1 MGILEGIKSVDDIK
15 KLNLAEFDILAGE
28 IRQFLINNVMVTGGH
43 LASNLGVVELTLA
56 LHRVFN
62 LPCDKIIY
70 DVGHQAYVH
79 KMLTGRMDGFKTL
92 RQLGG
97 LSGFPKIR
105 ESEYDSFG
113 TGHAST
119 SISAAVGMARARDI
133 LGENYNVIAFIG
145 DGAMTGGMTFE
156 ALNDVGLNKTK
167 MIIVLNDNEMS
178 IEKNVGGLSA
188 YLSKLRVTAKYR
200 KTKDA
205 VQGALVNKG
214 KVGDALSRFLKS
226 TKERIKYAT
235 IAAPY
240 FESIGITYI
249 GIIDGHD
256 INQLTEI
263 FEAAKSMDG
272 PVLIHTFTKK
282 GLGYADAEKSPEK
295 YHGVSCTLNDEEDNQ
310 NSTESFS
317 KLSGNILTKLAH
329 TNKNITAITA
339 AMMSGC
345 GLNSFAM
352 EFPERFF
359 DVGIAE
365 PHAVTM
371 AAGMAS
377 RGVVPFVY
385 MYSTFLQRAYDQ
397 ILHDVCIQ
405 NLHVVFMI
413 DRAGLVGED
422 GETHQGLFDISFLN
436 HIPNVTLLAPGDAGE
451 LKQMME
457 YALKADGPV
466 FIRYPKHNAKICET
480 SDFCI
485 SKAKILKENPNA
497 ACTIISEGTMADV
510 AVFTSQLLEQ
520 KYGISADVINL
531 RTLKPFDKGAVTY
544 AIKKTKC
551 IFTLEDNQIYGGMG
565 SLILTEL
572 NDEIKKNNA
581 SFDILGFPDE
591 FIQHGSRGSVFELY
605 KLDAE
610 NLANHIYE
618 RIQSK

>member
-1 MGILEGIKSVDDIK
+1 MSILEKIKSVDDIN
-15 KLNLAEFDILAGE
+15 KLNTAEFDILANE

-56 LHRVFN
+56 LHKVFN
-62 LPCDKIIY
+62 LPHDKIIY

-79 KMLTGRMDGFKTL
+79 KMLTGRLDGFKTL

-133 LGENYNVIAFIG
+133 LGEDYNVIAFIG

-205 VQGALVNKG
+205 VQGALINKG
-214 KVGDALSRFLKS
+214 KVGDALSKFLKS
-226 TKERIKYAT
+226 TKERIKFAT

-240 FESIGITYI
+240 FEAIGITYI

-295 YHGVSCTLNDEEDNQ
+295 YHGVSCAFKDEEDNV

-317 KLSGNILTKLAH
+317 KLSGKILANLAH
-329 TNKNITAITA
+329 ENKNITAITA

-345 GLNSFAM
+345 GLNVFAK

-371 AAGMAS
+371 AAGMAA

-436 HIPNVTLLAPGDAGE
+436 HIPNVTLLAPCDAGE
-451 LKQMME
+451 LEAMME

-466 FIRYPKHNAKICET
+466 FIRYPKHNAKICEN

-485 SKAKILKENPNA
+485 SKAKIIKENSNA
-497 ACTIISEGTMADV
+497 SCTIVAEGTMADV
-510 AVFTSQLLEQ
+510 AVCTSQILEQ

-531 RTLKPFDKGAVTY
+531 RTLKPFDRDVVIN

-581 SFDILGFPDE
+581 SFNILGFPDE
-591 FIQHGSRGSVFELY
+591 FIQHGSRTAVFEFY

-618 RIQSK
+618 RIQNK

>member
-1 MGILEGIKSVDDIK
+1 MLKQIKSVEDLK
-15 KLNLAEFDILAGE
+15 KMDLADFDSLASE
-28 IRQFLINNVMVTGGH
+28 IRQFLIDNVMVTGGH

-56 LHRVFN
+56 LHRVFD
-62 LPCDKIIY
+62 LPKDKIIY

-79 KMLTGRMDGFKTL
+79 KMLTGRLSEFKTL

-105 ESEYDSFG
+105 ESKYDSFG

-119 SISAAVGMARARDI
+119 SISAALGMARARDI
-133 LGENYNVIAFIG
+133 KGEDYNVIAFIG
-145 DGAMTGGMTFE
+145 DGAMTGGMSFE

-167 MIIVLNDNEMS
+167 LIVVLNDNEMS

-188 YLSKLRVTAKYR
+188 YLSKLRVAAKYR

-205 VQGALVNKG
+205 LQEALGKQGKAGEALT
-214 KVGDALSRFLKS
+214 RFLKT
-226 TKERIKYAT
+226 TKDKIKYAT

-263 FEAAKSMDG
+263 FEAAKRMDG
-272 PVLIHTFTKK
+272 PVIIHTFTKK
-282 GLGYADAEKSPEK
+282 GLGFEDAEKSPEK
-295 YHGVSCTLNDEEDNQ
+295 YHGVSCTLVEEDNDI
-310 NSTESFS
+310 NDTESFS
-317 KLSGNILTKLAH
+317 KLSGDILVRLGKE
-329 TNKNITAITA
+329 NKNITAITA

-345 GLNSFAM
+345 GLFDFAKAY
-352 EFPERFF
+352 PDRFF

-377 RGVVPFVY
+377 QGIVPFVY

-436 HIPNVTLLAPGDAGE
+436 HIPNVTLLAPSDAGE
-451 LKQMME
+451 LEGMMR
-457 YALKADGPV
+457 YALNADGPV
-466 FIRYPKHNAKICET
+466 FIRYPKYNARLIGAKE
-480 SDFCI
+480 FCI
-485 SKAKILKENPNA
+485 SKGTILAEHEKSV
-497 ACTIISEGTMADV
+497 CTIIAEGTMSDTALD
-510 AVFTSQLLEQ
+510 ACKILEQ
-520 KYGISADVINL
+520 RFGIYADVINIG
-531 RTLKPFDKGAVTY
+531 TIKPFDKDIVLGA
-544 AIKKTKC
+544 IRKTKC
-551 IFTLEDNQIYGGMG
+551 IFTLEDNEIYGGMG
-565 SLILTEL
+565 SLMLTEL
-572 NDEIKKNNA
+572 FDEIKNNNA
-581 SFDILGFPDE
+581 SFNILGFPDE
-591 FIQHGSRGSVFELY
+591 FVQHGARSAVFEKY
-605 KLDAE
+605 KLDA
-610 NLANHIYE
+610 NSVANHIYE
-618 RIQSK
+618 RINK

>member
-1 MGILEGIKSVDDIK
+1 MDILSKIKSPQDLK
-15 KLNLAEFDILAGE
+15 KLNPADFDRLAGE
-28 IRQFLINNVMVTGGH
+28 IRQFLIDNVMVTGGH

-56 LHRVFN
+56 LHRVFD
-62 LPCDKIIY
+62 LPHDKIIY

-79 KMLTGRMDGFKTL
+79 KMLTGRMEQFKTL
-92 RQLGG
+92 RQFGG

-119 SISAAVGMARARDI
+119 SVSAALGMARARDI
-133 LGENYNVIAFIG
+133 KGEDYNVVAFIG
-145 DGAMTGGMTFE
+145 DGAMTGGMSFE

-167 MIIVLNDNEMS
+167 LIIVLNDNEMS

-200 KTKDA
+200 KTKGA
-205 VQGALVNKG
+205 VHEVLEKQGKAGETLT
-214 KVGDALSRFLKS
+214 RFLKT
-226 TKERIKYAT
+226 TKDKIKFAT

-240 FESIGITYI
+240 FESLGITYI

-263 FEAAKSMDG
+263 FEAAKSIDG

-282 GLGYADAEKSPEK
+282 GLGFADAEKSPEK
-295 YHGVSCTLNDEEDNQ
+295 YHGVSSKLKDDEKTSEN
-310 NSTESFS
+310 NSVGFS
-317 KLSGNILTKLAH
+317 KLSGDILVKLAGDD
-329 TNKNITAITA
+329 KNITAITA

-345 GLNSFAM
+345 GLGDFKKLY
-352 EFPERFF
+352 PERFF

-371 AAGMAS
+371 AAGMACS
-377 RGVVPFVY
+377 GVVPFVY

-436 HIPNVTLLAPGDAGE
+436 HIPNVTLLAPSDAGE
-451 LKQMME
+451 LEAMMRF
-457 YALKADGPV
+457 ALDAKGPV
-466 FIRYPKHNAKICET
+466 FIRYPKYDVKVCESKDFDVSKGELAKCFDNSKCTIVSSGTMLDTALEA
-480 SDFCI
+480 SD
-485 SKAKILKENPNA
+485 ILKE
-497 ACTIISEGTMADV
+497 
-510 AVFTSQLLEQ
+510 
-520 KYGISADVINL
+520 KYGIFTDVINI
-531 RTLKPFDKGAVTY
+531 RTVKPFDKDIVSD
-544 AIKKTKC
+544 AIKKTGC
-551 IFTLEDNQIYGGMG
+551 IFTLEDNEIYGGMG
-565 SLILTEL
+565 SVMLLDL
-572 NDEIKKNNA
+572 YDEIRKSNA
-581 SFDILGFPDE
+581 QFNVLGFPDE
-591 FIQHGSRGSVFELY
+591 FVQHGARDVVFKKYRLDSESV
-605 KLDAE
+605 
-610 NLANHIYE
+610 ANYIYE
-618 RIQSK
+618 RIKK